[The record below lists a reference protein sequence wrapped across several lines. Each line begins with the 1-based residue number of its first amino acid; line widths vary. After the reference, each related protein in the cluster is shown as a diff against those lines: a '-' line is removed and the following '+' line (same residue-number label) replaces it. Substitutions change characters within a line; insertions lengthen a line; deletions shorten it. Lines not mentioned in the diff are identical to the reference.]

1 MDWTQ
6 KVRQVNLRVSVQ
18 GHSFLEVI
26 IENRKIFKKL
36 KLAQEVYD
44 KNFLNKRVSYI
55 YENKNEIKKFLITF
69 KKHFFYIWQV

>member
-1 MDWTQ
+1 M
-6 KVRQVNLRVSVQ
+6 SVQ

-69 KKHFFYIWQV
+69 KKHFFTFNRYKV